1 MHRRKQ
7 ENSALNGQACKIP
20 LSFGDSQS
28 ERGIFTP
35 GQLLLTP
42 AKYHPRAPDSP
53 TRYEVVCCVRVTSSS
68 CPGGRSFRRAVF
80 TASTQ
85 SQTFTE
91 TQTERPFLN
100 T

>member
-1 MHRRKQ
+1 M
-7 ENSALNGQACKIP
+7 NQACKIP
-20 LSFGDSQS
+20 HSFGDSQS
-28 ERGIFTP
+28 ERGIFKP
-35 GQLLLTP
+35 GQLLLTHN
-42 AKYHPRAPDSP
+42 ARAIYHPRSP

-68 CPGGRSFRRAVF
+68 CLGGRSFRRAVF